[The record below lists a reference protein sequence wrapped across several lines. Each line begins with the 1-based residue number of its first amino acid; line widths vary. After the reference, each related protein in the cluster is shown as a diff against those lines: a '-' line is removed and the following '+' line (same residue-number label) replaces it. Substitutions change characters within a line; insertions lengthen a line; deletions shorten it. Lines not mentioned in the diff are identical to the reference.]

1 MNALS
6 VFSFQENHP
15 VRVVLIKDEP
25 WFVALDICAALNI
38 ANPSDALRKLDHDE
52 N

>member
-15 VRVVLIKDEP
+15 VRVVLIKGEP
-25 WFVALDICAALNI
+25 WFVALDIRGEVPTVGTAMSAVAA
-38 ANPSDALRKLDHDE
+38 AVSA
-52 N
+52 